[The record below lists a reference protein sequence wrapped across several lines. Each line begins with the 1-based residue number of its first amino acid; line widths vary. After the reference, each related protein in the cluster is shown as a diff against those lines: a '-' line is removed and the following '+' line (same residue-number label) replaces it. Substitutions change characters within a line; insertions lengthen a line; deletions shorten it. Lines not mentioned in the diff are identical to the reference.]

1 MSFLNSLLLTLIKA
15 LHTFINNYA
24 LTIIVFTILIKLV
37 VMPLNL
43 KSRRSTMRMST
54 ISPRRPPFRPNTR
67 MIRRSS
73 TRSSRSCI
81 AKRASTRWLLPAD
94 AHFNGHPLRDV
105 LRAAHVR
112 ERAAG
117 VSVPHLLP
125 QPGN

>member
-54 ISPRRPPFRPNTR
+54 IQPKAAIQPPASAASKSAGPPSSINTGTR
-67 MIRRSS
+67 HTANTAITAIPHTKQACRKSS
-73 TRSSRSCI
+73 SSNACMLEISFI
-81 AKRASTRWLLPAD
+81 AS
-94 AHFNGHPLRDV
+94 
-105 LRAAHVR
+105 
-112 ERAAG
+112 
-117 VSVPHLLP
+117 
-125 QPGN
+125 